1 MRPRRAIFYGFVLVM
16 TLLLNA
22 SGRSNAESA
31 LPVVLGQSRTLLSDG
46 RWLLVGVQGG
56 QGLLA
61 TAAIFDPQTGSLA
74 PITQPL
80 LQGRAW
86 HTATVL
92 ADGRVLIAGGVGSG
106 GQVSTVIEIFD
117 PTAQTF
123 HVAPAP
129 GLAPRAEQTAT
140 LLTDGR
146 VLFAGGLSAQGQ
158 VLGDAQLFNPVTFA
172 IEAVQPLST
181 PRRGATA
188 TLLADGRVLLW
199 GGADATGAALTVGD
213 VFDPAHGSF
222 AQMPAPPTTPD
233 PSDSP
238 QLATSV
244 PLVGTVGVPTD
255 SVLALR
261 FSKPLRLD
269 PTIAGTVTLSGPAGP
284 EAAIVV
290 AAEGG
295 MLVFVT
301 PRSPLAQAATYTL
314 TVNGAVDATGLLVPF
329 TSVPFQTASPPT
341 AMSAEVR
348 VVSAA
353 APTTTHFHPA
363 SVLRPG
369 TPGETDEEWRGDL
382 CDGKPCS
389 RWQRLP
395 PLDAPRG
402 VTALAGQMLRLNG
415 EPLAHATL
423 RIGTQS
429 ARTDS
434 TGRFL
439 LTGIAGGDQVLIMDG
454 STANRPGRSYGIFE
468 YYVDIEDGQTTV
480 LPFTIWMPL
489 LDTKNATLIPAPTPA
504 PVVATTPK
512 IPGLEVRIP
521 GNVVLQTSG
530 GPLSSMPLTRIPVDR
545 P

>member
-1 MRPRRAIFYGFVLVM
+1 MSLRRAISCGFVLSM
-16 TLLLNA
+16 TLLPHA
-22 SGRSNAESA
+22 SGRSSAEAA
-31 LPVVLGQSRTLLSDG
+31 LLVVPGQSRTLLSDG
-46 RWLLVGVQGG
+46 RWLLIGG
-56 QGLLA
+56 QGQQGPLA
-61 TAAIFDPQTGSLA
+61 TAVIFDPQTSSLA
-74 PITQPL
+74 PVTQPL
-80 LQGRAW
+80 LQGRSS

-106 GQVSTVIEIFD
+106 GQVSTVLEIFD
-117 PTAQTF
+117 PTVQTF

-129 GLAPRAEQTAT
+129 GLTPRAEQTAT

-146 VLFAGGLSAQGQ
+146 VLFAGGLSAQGH
-158 VLGDAQLFNPVTFA
+158 VLSDAQLFNPVTFEV
-172 IEAVQPLST
+172 EAVQPLST

-188 TLLADGRVLLW
+188 TLLDDGRVLLW
-199 GGADATGAALTVGD
+199 GGTGATGAALTAGD
-213 VFDPAHGSF
+213 VFDPAQGTF
-222 AQMPAPPTTPD
+222 AQVTARPTTPD

-261 FSKPLRLD
+261 FSKPLRVD

-284 EAAIVV
+284 EAAMVV

-301 PRSPLAQAATYTL
+301 PRSALAQGATYTL

-348 VVSAA
+348 VVSAPA
-353 APTTTHFHPA
+353 SSTTHFHPA
-363 SVLRPG
+363 SAIRPG
-369 TPGETDEEWRGDL
+369 TLGETDEQWRGDL

-395 PLDAPRG
+395 PLKALHG

-415 EPLAHATL
+415 EPLAQATL

-454 STANRPGRSYGIFE
+454 STANRPGGSYGIIE
-468 YYVDIEDGQTTV
+468 AYRDINDG
-480 LPFTIWMPL
+480 PARDHPL
-489 LDTKNATLIPAPTPA
+489 
-504 PVVATTPK
+504 
-512 IPGLEVRIP
+512 
-521 GNVVLQTSG
+521 
-530 GPLSSMPLTRIPVDR
+530 
-545 P
+545 

>member
-1 MRPRRAIFYGFVLVM
+1 MRLRRAVSYGFLLSM
-16 TLLLNA
+16 TLLPHP
-22 SGRSNAESA
+22 SGRSSAEPA
-31 LPVVLGQSRTLLSDG
+31 LLVVPGQSRTLLSDG
-46 RWLLVGVQGG
+46 RWLLVGG
-56 QGLLA
+56 QGQQGPLA
-61 TAAIFDPQTGSLA
+61 TAVIFDPQTSSLA
-74 PITQPL
+74 PVTQPL
-80 LQGRAW
+80 LQGRSS

-106 GQVSTVIEIFD
+106 GQVSTVLEIFD
-117 PTAQTF
+117 PTTQTF

-158 VLGDAQLFNPVTFA
+158 VLGDAQLFNPVTSA
-172 IEAVQPLST
+172 VEVVQPLST

-188 TLLADGRVLLW
+188 TLLTDGRVLLW

-213 VFDPAHGSF
+213 VFDPAQGSF
-222 AQMPAPPTTPD
+222 AQVSAPPTAPD
-233 PSDSP
+233 PSDNHK
-238 QLATSV
+238 LATSV

-269 PTIAGTVTLSGPAGP
+269 PTTAGTVTLSGSAGP
-284 EAAIVV
+284 EVAMVV

-301 PRSPLAQAATYTL
+301 PRSPLAQGATYTL
-314 TVNGAVDATGLLVPF
+314 TVNGAVDATGHLVPF

-341 AMSAEVR
+341 AMGAEVR

-363 SVLRPG
+363 SGLRPG
-369 TPGETDEEWRGDL
+369 TPGETDEQWRGDL

-395 PLDAPRG
+395 PLKAPRG

-415 EPLAHATL
+415 EPLAQAAL

-429 ARTDS
+429 AQTDS

-439 LTGIAGGDQVLIMDG
+439 LTGIAGGDEVLILDG
-454 STANRPGRSYGIFE
+454 STANRPGGSYGIIE
-468 YYVDIEDGQTTV
+468 AYRDINDG
-480 LPFTIWMPL
+480 PARDHPL
-489 LDTKNATLIPAPTPA
+489 
-504 PVVATTPK
+504 
-512 IPGLEVRIP
+512 
-521 GNVVLQTSG
+521 
-530 GPLSSMPLTRIPVDR
+530 
-545 P
+545 

>member
-1 MRPRRAIFYGFVLVM
+1 MRLRRAISHGLLLSM
-16 TLLLNA
+16 TLLPNA
-22 SGRSNAESA
+22 SGRFGAEPA
-31 LPVVLGQSRTLLSDG
+31 LPVVPGQSRTLLSDG
-46 RWLLVGVQGG
+46 RWLLVGGEGG
-56 QGLLA
+56 QGPLA
-61 TAAIFDPQTGSLA
+61 TAAVFDPQTSSLTS
-74 PITQPL
+74 ITQPL
-80 LQGRAW
+80 LQSRAW

-92 ADGRVLIAGGVGSG
+92 PDGRVLIAGGIGSG
-106 GQVSTVIEIFD
+106 GQVSTVLEIFD
-117 PTAQTF
+117 PTVQAF
-123 HVAPAP
+123 HPIPAP
-129 GLAPRAEQTAT
+129 GLVPRAEQTAT

-158 VLGDAQLFNPVTFA
+158 VMGDAQLLNPVTSA
-172 IEAVQPLST
+172 VEAVQPLST

-213 VFDPAHGSF
+213 VFDPAQGSF
-222 AQMPAPPTTPD
+222 AQVPARLTAPD

-255 SVLALR
+255 SVLTLR

-269 PTIAGTVTLSGPAGP
+269 QTIAGMVTLSGPAGP
-284 EAAIVV
+284 EAAMVV

-301 PRSPLAQAATYTL
+301 PRSPLAQGATYTL

-341 AMSAEVR
+341 AMGAEVR

-353 APTTTHFHPA
+353 PPTTHFHPA
-363 SVLRPG
+363 SALRPG
-369 TPGETDEEWRGDL
+369 TPGETDEQWRGDL

-395 PLDAPRG
+395 PLEAPRG

-415 EPLAHATL
+415 EPLAQATL
-423 RIGTQS
+423 SIGTQS

-468 YYVDIEDGQTTV
+468 Y
-480 LPFTIWMPL
+480 
-489 LDTKNATLIPAPTPA
+489 
-504 PVVATTPK
+504 
-512 IPGLEVRIP
+512 
-521 GNVVLQTSG
+521 
-530 GPLSSMPLTRIPVDR
+530 
-545 P
+545 